1 MDGSADGYPSIAVA
15 NSVTSFQGYGLG
27 VYCFFNVNPSEI
39 SANALTSPNSSGV
52 QWNDMV
58 TVSLGGTGTIQHII
72 NGTGATVNSGST
84 VADLAS
90 YS

>member
-1 MDGSADGYPSIAVA
+1 
-15 NSVTSFQGYGLG
+15 
-27 VYCFFNVNPSEI
+27 VNPSEI
-39 SANALTSPNSSGV
+39 SANALTSPTVSGV

-72 NGTGATVNSGST
+72 NGNGGTVDSGNT
-84 VADLAS
+84 VADLNS

>member
-1 MDGSADGYPSIAVA
+1 MKRRLLAV
-15 NSVTSFQGYGLG
+15 L
-27 VYCFFNVNPSEI
+27 
-39 SANALTSPNSSGV
+39 ALTSPAMSGV

-72 NGTGATVNSGST
+72 NGSGATVNSSST
-84 VADLAS
+84 VADLAA